1 MPTTIYF
8 SYIQNYTATIHF
20 SCAPPRTVACKAAP
34 ASTAPASAELRSQ
47 LRALLR
53 ASESRPGAD
62 FVPSLLASRPPVAD
76 ALAVVAAAPSKK
88 SDPRALET
96 GAIAPALTPGAAPP
110 PAYAYGA
117 ALHREPVVPAAI
129 RRHALSDDVDAEAYL
144 SSGAGAALCRSA
156 LSVDRT
162 TGDAALSAVARICE
176 VHPGCAPVLASLL
189 YRAVSARAAEAQAE
203 EEAESAD
210 ASYRSAAAAEQGRV
224 EARTPHAS
232 QACRAA
238 GTLLRLGM
246 ESGHC
251 GGTAAMMVLCAVG
264 GTAAGE
270 VVAIACDRTAPA
282 VLSAAAVRVLADF
295 GRLAKAELDAA
306 MEDEDYDGTD
316 DGPVRSWIG
325 SAVGPLSLRS

>member
-1 MPTTIYF
+1 M
-8 SYIQNYTATIHF
+8 
-20 SCAPPRTVACKAAP
+20 
-34 ASTAPASAELRSQ
+34 
-47 LRALLR
+47 
-53 ASESRPGAD
+53 
-62 FVPSLLASRPPVAD
+62 
-76 ALAVVAAAPSKK
+76 
-88 SDPRALET
+88 
-96 GAIAPALTPGAAPP
+96 
-110 PAYAYGA
+110 
-117 ALHREPVVPAAI
+117 VPAAI

>member
-162 TGDAALSAVARICE
+162 TGDAAVAAVARICE
-176 VHPGCAPVLASLL
+176 VHSGARRSSPPCCTGPSRPAPRRRRPRRRRSPRTRRIEAQRRRSRGGWR
-189 YRAVSARAAEAQAE
+189 RAHRTPRRRAGPQGRCCGWAWRAAT
-203 EEAESAD
+203 
-210 ASYRSAAAAEQGRV
+210 AAA
-224 EARTPHAS
+224 P
-232 QACRAA
+232 
-238 GTLLRLGM
+238 
-246 ESGHC
+246 
-251 GGTAAMMVLCAVG
+251 
-264 GTAAGE
+264 
-270 VVAIACDRTAPA
+270 P
-282 VLSAAAVRVLADF
+282 
-295 GRLAKAELDAA
+295 
-306 MEDEDYDGTD
+306 
-316 DGPVRSWIG
+316 P
-325 SAVGPLSLRS
+325 